1 MDNTLFTLVNP
12 EFDFS
17 WNGTVYHVRKA
28 NLEKIVMYQ
37 ERAKSLAEIKD
48 VSGEIKLTG
57 YCIYLILRDVIPD
70 ITEQQIM
77 EQAPGDIDTLGTMLN
92 LGFLNPMR
100 MKALLPTNKIQTGDS
115 SLSSS
120 QSEQDGLLEKSVS

>member
-17 WNGTVYHVRKA
+17 WNGEIHHVRKA

-37 ERAKSLAEIKD
+37 ERARALAESKD
-48 VSGEIKLTG
+48 TSGEIKLTG
-57 YCIYLILRDVIPD
+57 YCIYLVLRDVIPD
-70 ITEQQIM
+70 ITEAQVM
-77 EQAPGDIDTLGTMLN
+77 SEAPGDIDTLDVMLK

-100 MKALLPTNKIQTGDS
+100 MKTLLQAKQNPNGEKSLPS
-115 SLSSS
+115 SPSV
-120 QSEQDGLLEKSVS
+120 QDGLLEKSVS